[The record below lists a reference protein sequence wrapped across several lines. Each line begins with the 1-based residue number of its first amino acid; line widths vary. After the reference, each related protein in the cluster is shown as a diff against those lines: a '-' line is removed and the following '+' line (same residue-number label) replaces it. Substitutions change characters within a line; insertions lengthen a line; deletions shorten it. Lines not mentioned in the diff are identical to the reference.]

1 MSQRP
6 TPRTGGRHTV
16 PRTARAGGAR
26 GHGDRLAA
34 AGRGASR
41 TRDARGASSRSA
53 GDGRSASAR
62 RAREQRRRTVR
73 ILLIAFLTTVLVG
86 VAAVAVLHEEE
97 PASVATA
104 SPTLTAPVPIELDMT
119 GWDATRII
127 DDDVFFDATTMNEEQ
142 VAALIAKV
150 NTGCRAGRGGT
161 PCLADATFTTADVAA
176 TTYCPGGYEGAQDEP
191 AAAVVSKV
199 AASCDVN
206 PQVLLTLLQKEQGLL
221 TASGAQLTASDYEI
235 ATGYG
240 CPDGSDCDPQYEGFF
255 NQVYGAASQF
265 QHYRLSPGSF
275 EVVAGQPA
283 DVAYSPD
290 SSCGSA
296 SLTVQNEATAG
307 LYNYTPY
314 QPDAA
319 AADGGDECT
328 SWGNWNF
335 YGFFRAL
342 FGDPTPSA

>member
-1 MSQRP
+1 M
-6 TPRTGGRHTV
+6 
-16 PRTARAGGAR
+16 
-26 GHGDRLAA
+26 
-34 AGRGASR
+34 
-41 TRDARGASSRSA
+41 
-53 GDGRSASAR
+53 
-62 RAREQRRRTVR
+62 
-73 ILLIAFLTTVLVG
+73 TVLAG
-86 VAAVAVLHEEE
+86 VVAVRLLHDEE
-97 PASVATA
+97 PGAVATA
-104 SPTLTAPVPIELDMT
+104 SPTLTAPVPIELDMA

-127 DDDVFFDATTMNEEQ
+127 DDDVFFDATTMTQAQ
-142 VAALIAKV
+142 VAALIDKV
-150 NTGCRAGRGGT
+150 NTGCRAGRDGT
-161 PCLADATFTTADVAA
+161 PCLADATFTTKDVAA
-176 TTYCPGGYEGAQDEP
+176 TTYCPGGYAGASKES

-221 TASGAQLTASDYEI
+221 TASGSQLTASDYEI

-275 EVVAGQPA
+275 EVVAGQAA
-283 DVAYSPD
+283 DIAYSPD
-290 SSCGSA
+290 SACGSA
-296 SLTVQNEATAG
+296 PLTVENEATAG

-319 AADGGDECT
+319 AADGGDDCT

-342 FGDPTPSA
+342 FGDPTPST